1 MEADTEPIGSRLFS
15 SVCICTRR
23 PAKIEIPARHLC
35 SGGFHF
41 TPFPNSRTR
50 VVATATRG
58 PLASKFA
65 GSGRSFPICLCGD
78 VTAIHAIFRKYW
90 PAGRQQG
97 NRTQPQP
104 DFLSPCWQ
112 GFIKVSLCVNR
123 SVFSLSRGVQPLDT
137 SAVKASRSFA
147 CSLFLVFRHFCS

>member
-1 MEADTEPIGSRLFS
+1 MKSLRDNATRCRRTVQVDWPAIGNILWRPIWSRSARDRLATFS
-15 SVCICTRR
+15 SACICTRR

-35 SGGFHF
+35 TGGFHF

-65 GSGRSFPICLCGD
+65 GSDRSFPICLCGD
-78 VTAIHAIFRKYW
+78 VTAIRAIFRKYW

-97 NRTQPQP
+97 N
-104 DFLSPCWQ
+104 
-112 GFIKVSLCVNR
+112 GHNR
-123 SVFSLSRGVQPLDT
+123 SLIF
-137 SAVKASRSFA
+137 
-147 CSLFLVFRHFCS
+147 FRPVGKDLLKFPSV